1 MHANRSG
8 LHVAAML
15 GAILCWSSV
24 PLFLKHFTA
33 DFDAWTVNGV
43 RYGVAAAL
51 LMPAWLAAARGRR
64 RAGGRSIW
72 IAALVPS
79 AVNTVGQVGWA
90 VAPYYIDAS
99 FMGFGIRS
107 AFFFTL
113 LGSLLFLPEERPL
126 LRAPAFWLGAALCVA
141 GLGGLFAGSFRG
153 QVSAAG
159 TVILLATAMVWG
171 FYGVSVR
178 AFMREYPSH
187 HSFGVICLYTAAAL
201 LVLMAV
207 LGRPD
212 RLPGTPPAT
221 VALLVI
227 SAVIGIAMA
236 HILMYFSIR
245 RLGPVIMGGAEF
257 MTPFLTFA
265 GAALLFGERLTAP
278 QWLGGCAVIAGSL
291 ILLRARRHRFRP
303 PPPVKA

>member
-1 MHANRSG
+1 MMA
-8 LHVAAML
+8 
-15 GAILCWSSV
+15 AILCWSSV

-43 RYGVAAAL
+43 RYGAAALL
-51 LMPAWLAAARGRR
+51 LMPAWLAAARRTR
-64 RAGGRSIW
+64 DPRVRSIW
-72 IAALVPS
+72 MAALVP
-79 AVNTVGQVGWA
+79 AAINTVGQIGWA

-113 LGSLLFLPEERPL
+113 LGSLFLLPEERPL
-126 LRAPAFWLGAALCVA
+126 LRTRAFWAGTALCVA
-141 GLGGLFAGSFRG
+141 GLGGLFAGSLRG
-153 QVSAAG
+153 EVSGVG

-178 AFMREYPSH
+178 ACMRAYPSH
-187 HSFGVICLYTAAAL
+187 HSFGVICLYTTAAL
-201 LVLMAV
+201 LILMIA
-207 LGRPD
+207 LGQPG
-212 RLPGTPPAT
+212 RLAQAGPRT
-221 VALLVI
+221 VALLVL

-236 HILMYFSIR
+236 HVLMYFSIQ

-265 GAALLFGERLTAP
+265 GATVLFGERLATA
-278 QWLGGCAVIAGSL
+278 QWAGGCAVVAGSL
-291 ILLRARRHRFRP
+291 VLLRARRHRFNPPACRP
-303 PPPVKA
+303 ACNRGSFSRA